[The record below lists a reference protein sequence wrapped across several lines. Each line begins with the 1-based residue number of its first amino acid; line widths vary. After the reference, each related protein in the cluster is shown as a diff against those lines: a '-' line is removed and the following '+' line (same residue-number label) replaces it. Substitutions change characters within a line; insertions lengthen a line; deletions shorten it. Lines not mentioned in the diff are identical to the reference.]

1 MNMHSDSS
9 FSASRR
15 LRFNRATLASQQ
27 RDGGKPVLV
36 GIDREAL
43 SLNVGIIRRRLGARG
58 LCAVLKGD
66 AYGHG
71 IDLVGSCLL
80 DQCTHMAAVD
90 NYELVALR
98 KMAPNTPLLRLRVG
112 TEAEISQAA
121 RAGWRIREMAAS
133 RDKIERISRLH
144 AHFGARAEIHL
155 TLDAAGL
162 GRNGFFFRDLDDIDV
177 LARDIM
183 AMPNVTVAS
192 IACHLPDAGSADP
205 SDRDDPS
212 RVAIDK
218 FRAAVSV
225 LLRHMRENG
234 RKLPELSAYSS
245 ASSCAFGQ
253 SDSLLDLG
261 CAVFDRIGSSLLGLT
276 EGNGHGERNTSQ
288 VMHVSTAVCDVVHRQ
303 VGETVGYERSYAVEA
318 ANGEDVAL
326 LGAGWL
332 TLSRYQQGIGK
343 TELPAWCIGPDGSP
357 HRFLGRQSM
366 NISTI
371 AAKSARGGNLKTG
384 DMCFLTTDFHGTDC
398 APTIP
403 RIAKWMGG
411 VQHEFVTSAFG
422 TSPSSLRFLF

>member
-1 MNMHSDSS
+1 MNIHSDPT

-15 LRFNRATLASQQ
+15 RRFNKAALETEQ
-27 RDGGKPVLV
+27 RNGGKPVLV

-43 SLNVGIIRRRLGARG
+43 ALNAGIIRDRLGARG

-71 IDLVGSCLL
+71 VDLVGSCLI
-80 DQCTHMAAVD
+80 DQCTHIAAVD
-90 NYELVALR
+90 NHELDVLR
-98 KMAPNTPLLRLRVG
+98 KVAPYTPLLRLRVG
-112 TEAEISQAA
+112 TESEIGQAA
-121 RAGWRIREMAAS
+121 RAGWGIREMAAS
-133 RDKIERISRLH
+133 RDKLDRIGRIH
-144 AHFGARAEIHL
+144 AHFGACAEIHL
-155 TLDAAGL
+155 SLDAAGL
-162 GRNGFFFRDLDDIDV
+162 GRNGFFFRDLDDIDT

-183 AMPNVTVAS
+183 AIPNVTITS

-205 SDRDDPS
+205 LDRNDPS
-212 RVAIDK
+212 RAAIDR
-218 FRAAVSV
+218 FRAAVLV
-225 LLRHMRENG
+225 LLRHIRENG

-245 ASSCAFGQ
+245 ASSRAFGEGE
-253 SDSLLDLG
+253 SLADLG

-276 EGNGHGERNTSQ
+276 EGNRHGERNTCQ

-303 VGETVGYERSYAVEA
+303 VGETVGYEHSYEVEA

-326 LGAGWL
+326 LGVGWL

-343 TELPAWCIGPDGSP
+343 TELPAWCIGPDGSS

-371 AAKSARGGNLKTG
+371 TAKSVRGGTLATG
-384 DMCFLTTDFHGTDC
+384 DMCFLTTDFHGADS

-403 RIAKWMGG
+403 RIARWMGG

-422 TSPSSLRFLF
+422 ASPSSSRFLF